1 MTRRVALA
9 IGILLLLVVVAVVN
23 YDALRSGY
31 LAFVDPSREPY
42 AACQRFV
49 TERLQAPATAQF
61 PEKPLSAKRSE
72 NDRHV
77 VSGYVD
83 SQDRFGAGVRTP
95 FECTVQRG
103 AGSAWLLERL
113 DLQNQSR
120 RD

>member
-1 MTRRVALA
+1 MALA
-9 IGILLLLVVVAVVN
+9 VGILLLLVACAVWN

-42 AACQRFV
+42 AACQRIV
-49 TERLQAPATAQF
+49 TERLQVPATAAF
-61 PEKPLSAKRSE
+61 PEKPLSARSFP
-72 NDRHV
+72 NNRHV
-77 VSGYVD
+77 LNGYVD
-83 SQDRFGAGVRTP
+83 SEDRFGASVRTP